1 MTTKKSR
8 SRRNPELVGEE
19 SSALPGKKTSRTN
32 PGNAV
37 SESANHA
44 PSDDEI
50 ALKAYAL
57 WEDRGRPMGSPDE
70 DWFRAKNEL
79 TMKATA

>member
-1 MTTKKSR
+1 MTGKKPR
-8 SRRNPELVGEE
+8 SMRKPELVSED
-19 SSALPGKKTSRTN
+19 SPRTVPRKKSTRTN
-32 PGNAV
+32 PGNGFQ
-37 SESANHA
+37 A
-44 PSDDEI
+44 PTDEEI
-50 ALKAYAL
+50 ARKAYTL